1 MSIEQKIKALSQEL
15 DEHNYK
21 YYVLDQPEISDFE
34 FDMKLKALQELENEY
49 PEFADPHS
57 PTQRVGGAITKNFP
71 TVVHQYQMYS
81 LNNVYEISEL
91 QEWIERVKKD
101 LGETVEFVCELKF
114 DGASISLTYENA
126 TLAQAVTRGDGYQGD
141 EITANVKTIKS
152 IPLKLKDAE
161 ANEIFARGE
170 IILTHEA
177 FHKINQEREELG
189 LETFMNPRNTA
200 SGSLKLQDSAEVAK
214 RELSAFI
221 YGIYGKNL
229 PFDNQW
235 AMLQTARKWGF
246 KIPNSAKLCLSEQ
259 EIFNFIAFW
268 DKQRHDLNYEI
279 DGVVIKVNQ
288 FFQQN
293 ELGYTA
299 KSPRWAIAYK
309 FKAEQAK
316 TRLNKVSYQVGRTGA
331 VTPVANLEPVLLA
344 GTTVKRASLHNAA
357 IIKNLKICLGDM
369 VYVEK
374 GGEIIPKI
382 VGVSLEDR
390 PANAQAV
397 EFTKTC
403 PACAT
408 PLVRTEGE
416 AVHYCPNEDGCPP
429 QIKGKIEHF
438 VSRKAMDME
447 SIGSET
453 IAQLYEVGL
462 VQKISDLYHLQVEDL
477 LPLERM
483 AQKSAENII
492 NAIEK
497 SKKIPFEKVLYGL
510 GIRFV
515 GETVAKKLVEAFPN
529 LKLLQNA
536 KPEELEEVDTVGTRI
551 SKSVVDYF
559 SQKKHMEMLEDLMNQ
574 GLQFEAA
581 EKELTSNKFENQTFL
596 FTGKLAEFTRD
607 EAKQLVE
614 ENGGK
619 IASSVTK
626 NLNFL
631 IVGEKAGSKLKKAQD
646 LGSVQILTEL
656 EFLELLK

>member
-49 PEFADPHS
+49 PKFADPHS
-57 PTQRVGGAITKNFP
+57 PTQRVGGVITKNFP

-81 LNNVYEISEL
+81 LNNVYEIAEL

-152 IPLKLKDAE
+152 IPLKLKEAE

-246 KIPNSAKLCLSEQ
+246 KIPNSAKLCLAEQ

-559 SQKKHMEMLEDLMNQ
+559 SQKEHIEMLEDLMNQ

-581 EKELTSNKFENQTFL
+581 EKKLTSNKFENQTFL

-626 NLNFL
+626 NLNYL

>member
-49 PEFADPHS
+49 PKFADPHS
-57 PTQRVGGAITKNFP
+57 PTQRVGGVITKNFP

-81 LNNVYEISEL
+81 LNNVYEIAEL

-152 IPLKLKDAE
+152 IPLKLKEAE

-344 GTTVKRASLHNAA
+344 GTTVKRASLHNAD

-559 SQKKHMEMLEDLMNQ
+559 SQKEHMEMLEDLMNQ

-581 EKELTSNKFENQTFL
+581 EKKLTSNKFENQTFL

-626 NLNFL
+626 NLNYL

>member
-49 PEFADPHS
+49 PKFADPHS

-81 LNNVYEISEL
+81 LNNVYEIAEL

-101 LGETVEFVCELKF
+101 LGEAVEFVCELKF

-189 LETFMNPRNTA
+189 LETFMNPRNTV

-235 AMLQTARKWGF
+235 TMLQTARKWGF

-259 EIFNFIAFW
+259 QIFNFIAFW

-344 GTTVKRASLHNAA
+344 GTTVKRASLHNAD

-408 PLVRTEGE
+408 PLVRAEGE

-559 SQKKHMEMLEDLMNQ
+559 SQKEHMEMLEDLMNQ

-581 EKELTSNKFENQTFL
+581 EKKLTSNKFENQTFL

>member
-49 PEFADPHS
+49 PKFADPHS

-71 TVVHQYQMYS
+71 TVVHQYRMYS

-91 QEWIERVKKD
+91 QEWLERVKKD
-101 LGETVEFVCELKF
+101 LGEAVEFVCELKF

-259 EIFNFIAFW
+259 QIFNFIAFW

-316 TRLNKVSYQVGRTGA
+316 TRLNEVSYQVGRTGA

-344 GTTVKRASLHNAA
+344 GTTVKRASLHNAD

-408 PLVRTEGE
+408 SLVRTEGE

-559 SQKKHMEMLEDLMNQ
+559 SQKEHIEMLEDLMNQ

-626 NLNFL
+626 NLNYL